1 MQREPVRV
9 ERSRLIRATAEAI
22 FALMAEP
29 QQLAGILPRVQ
40 RVEVLRR
47 SDTSARVRT
56 HMAIGPVGSFAADGD
71 VRWVAGRELVF
82 RATQPVLVESFWRL
96 VPQAN
101 ATLVTV
107 TMTLDLTPMLGP
119 LAALVPPDSIH
130 TLIIPDLDAALAAI
144 AGKVEA
150 LKH

>member
-9 ERSRLIRATAEAI
+9 ERSRTIRATADAI

-29 QQLAGILPRVQ
+29 QQLAALLPRVQ
-40 RVEVLRR
+40 RVEVLHR

-71 VRWVAGRELVF
+71 VRWVVGRELVF
-82 RATQPVLVESFWRL
+82 RATQPVLVESYWRL
-96 VPQAN
+96 VPQTN
-101 ATLVTV
+101 STLVSV

-119 LAALVPPDSIH
+119 LAAFIPPDSIRG
-130 TLIIPDLDAALAAI
+130 LIIPDLDAALAAI
-144 AGKVEA
+144 ARNVET
-150 LKH
+150 LKR